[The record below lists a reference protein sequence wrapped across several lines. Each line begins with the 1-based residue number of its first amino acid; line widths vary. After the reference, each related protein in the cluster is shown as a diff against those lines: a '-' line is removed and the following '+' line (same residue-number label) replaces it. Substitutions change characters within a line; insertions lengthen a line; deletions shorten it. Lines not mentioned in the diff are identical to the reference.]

1 MIFLNRKF
9 LIIAGI
15 VVVLIVVLLL
25 LLYLFVFRGGST
37 PVTLKSAVEVLEKS
51 QNAKEKSNSGPMNF
65 LTTGEV
71 TWSVDAAQDAFVG
84 YRVNEELV
92 GKGAFTAI
100 GRTDFVSGFLVIDGE
115 NLLEA
120 TFEADLSKLKSDN
133 IFRDGA
139 LRTQA
144 IESAKYPKA
153 NFTLVEPIVLGTD
166 FFSGEPVSILLK
178 GNFNLHDTTR
188 EIEIIVDGQFVNDTI
203 VVTSSFTILFSDYGI
218 EKPSSGRVLSI
229 EDEGIVEIQLFF
241 IVE

>member
-9 LIIAGI
+9 LAIVGI
-15 VVVLIVVLLL
+15 VVVVVVVVLL
-25 LLYLFVFRGGST
+25 LLYLFVFRGGPT

-51 QNAKEKSNSGPMNF
+51 QNAKEKSNDASRNSVA
-65 LTTGEV
+65 TGEV
-71 TWSVDAAQDAFVG
+71 TWSVDASQDVFVG

-144 IESAKYPKA
+144 IESAKYPKTR
-153 NFTLVEPIVLGTD
+153 FTLIEPIILGTGL
-166 FFSGEPVSILLK
+166 FSGEPVSILLK
-178 GNFNLHDTTR
+178 GMFNLHDITR
-188 EIEIIVDGQFVNDTI
+188 EIEITVDGQFVNDTL

-229 EDEGIVEIQLFF
+229 EDHGIVEIQLFF